1 MSKFVSLILLFIVLS
16 CSEPQRYVHKAISIM
31 DKNGLYAEGEK
42 WDSAKE
48 AALKSDP
55 ETMDEAYSV
64 VLEALKIAGGKHS
77 FLYPANRVAE
87 DNRRDW
93 EMPSVS
99 ILDNKIASVKLPSF
113 HGNKEEGLKY
123 SNTVIEGVPDEI
135 SGIIID
141 LRGNVGGDMYPM
153 IAAVHRF
160 IPDGN
165 DMLRFKT
172 RKRTS
177 FIPRSFVLNAV
188 GVTEK
193 QFLDCPVAI
202 LTDSLTASSGE
213 ATLLCFRGLQN
224 VMTFG
229 CPTAG
234 YASSNCPYSMP
245 DGSSLVLTTG
255 CDVART
261 NEVFC
266 DEPIAPNMST
276 ITPEADAVNW
286 LLTFN
291 NCLTQSPSS
300 LRTDNLEN

>member
-1 MSKFVSLILLFIVLS
+1 MKKLVFLFLPFLILS
-16 CSEPQRYVHKAISIM
+16 CSEPQRYVCKAISIM
-31 DKNGLYAEGEK
+31 NKNGLYAEGAR
-42 WDSAKE
+42 WDSARN
-48 AALKSDP
+48 AALKSNP
-55 ETMDEAYSV
+55 ETMEDAYSV
-64 VLEALKIAGGKHS
+64 VREALKVAGGKHS
-77 FLYPANRVAE
+77 FLSPGTRVAQ
-87 DNRRDW
+87 DNVREW

-99 ILDNKIASVKLPSF
+99 MLDNNIASVKLPPF
-113 HGNKEEGLKY
+113 HGNKEVGLKY
-123 SNTVIEGVPDEI
+123 ADTVLEGIPDDI

-177 FIPRSFVLNAV
+177 WIPRSFVLNAV

-193 QFLDCPVAI
+193 QVLDCPVAI

-224 VMTFG
+224 VKTFG

-234 YASSNCPYSMP
+234 YASSNCPYAMP

-261 NEVFC
+261 DEVFC
-266 DEPIAPNMST
+266 DDPIAPDFFT
-276 ITPEADAVNW
+276 AEPQADA
-286 LLTFN
+286 
-291 NCLTQSPSS
+291 
-300 LRTDNLEN
+300 LRWIALNIK

>member
-1 MSKFVSLILLFIVLS
+1 
-16 CSEPQRYVHKAISIM
+16 M
-31 DKNGLYAEGEK
+31 DKNGLYAECGQ
-42 WDSAKE
+42 WDSAKN
-48 AALKSDP
+48 AALKSNP
-55 ETMDEAYSV
+55 ETMDDAYTV
-64 VLEALKIAGGKHS
+64 VREALKVAGGKHS
-77 FLYPANRVAE
+77 FLSPANRVAE
-87 DNRRDW
+87 DNVREW

-99 ILDNKIASVKLPSF
+99 MLAGNIASVKLPPF

-123 SNTVIEGVPDEI
+123 ANTVLEGVPDDI

-160 IPDGN
+160 IPEGN

-177 FIPRSFVLNAV
+177 WIPRSFVLSGV

-193 QFLDCPVAI
+193 SYLNCPVAI

-213 ATLLCFRGLQN
+213 ATLLCFRGLEN
-224 VMTFG
+224 VKTFG

-234 YASSNCPYSMP
+234 YASSNCPYAMP

-261 NEVFC
+261 NEEFC
-266 DEPIAPNMST
+266 DDPIAPDFFT
-276 ITPEADAVNW
+276 AEPEADA
-286 LLTFN
+286 
-291 NCLTQSPSS
+291 
-300 LRTDNLEN
+300 LRWTALNIK

>member
-1 MSKFVSLILLFIVLS
+1 MRKLAILFLPFLILS
-16 CSEPQRYVHKAISIM
+16 CSEPQRYVHKAVRVM
-31 DKNGLYAEGEK
+31 DKNGLYAEGAQ
-42 WDSAKE
+42 WDSAKRV
-48 AALKSDP
+48 ALQSNP
-55 ETMDEAYSV
+55 QTMDDAYSV
-64 VLEALKIAGGKHS
+64 VRKALKVAGGKHS
-77 FLYPANRVAE
+77 FLVPASSVAE
-87 DNRRDW
+87 DKEREW

-99 ILDNKIASVKLPSF
+99 ILDNNIASVKLPPF
-113 HGNKEEGLKY
+113 HGNREEGIKY
-123 SNTVIEGVPDEI
+123 ASSVIDGIPDDI

-141 LRGNVGGDMYPM
+141 LRGNVGGNMYPM

-160 IPDGN
+160 IPDGD

-177 FIPRSFVLNAV
+177 GIPRSYVLRV
-188 GVTEK
+188 ESVTEK
-193 QFLDCPVAI
+193 SYLDCPVAI

-213 ATLLCFRGLQN
+213 ATLLCFRGLKN

-261 NEVFC
+261 GEVFC
-266 DEPIAPNMST
+266 DDPIAPNVPT
-276 ITPEADAVNW
+276 INPETDAMDW
-286 LLTFN
+286 LL
-291 NCLTQSPSS
+291 
-300 LRTDNLEN
+300 NL

>member
-1 MSKFVSLILLFIVLS
+1 MRKLVFLFLPFLILS
-16 CSEPQRYVHKAISIM
+16 CSDPQRYVHKAVGIM
-31 DKNGLYAEGEK
+31 SKEGLYAEGVQ
-42 WDSAKE
+42 WDSAKN
-48 AALKSDP
+48 AALKSNP
-55 ETMDEAYSV
+55 ETMEDAYSV
-64 VLEALKIAGGKHS
+64 VREALKLAGGKHS
-77 FLYPANRVAE
+77 FLSPANRVAE
-87 DNRRDW
+87 DNVREW
-93 EMPSVS
+93 EMPSVTM
-99 ILDNKIASVKLPSF
+99 LDNNIASVKLPPF
-113 HGNKEEGLKY
+113 HGNKEEGLRY
-123 SNTVIEGVPDEI
+123 ANAVLEGIPDDI

-177 FIPRSFVLNAV
+177 WIPRSFVLNAV
-188 GVTEK
+188 GVAEK

-213 ATLLCFRGLQN
+213 ATLLCFRGLEN
-224 VMTFG
+224 VKTFG

-234 YASSNCPYSMP
+234 YASSNCPYAMP

-266 DEPIAPNMST
+266 DDPIAPDIATDNPETDAMS
-276 ITPEADAVNW
+276 W
-286 LLTFN
+286 LLNF
-291 NCLTQSPSS
+291 
-300 LRTDNLEN
+300 DK

>member
-1 MSKFVSLILLFIVLS
+1 MRKLLFLFLPFFILS
-16 CSEPQRYVHKAISIM
+16 CSEPQRYVRKAVKIM
-31 DKNGLYAEGEK
+31 DKNGLYAEGAQ
-42 WDSAKE
+42 WDSVKNVS
-48 AALKSDP
+48 LKSNP
-55 ETMDEAYSV
+55 ETMEDAYQV
-64 VLEALKIAGGKHS
+64 VREALKVAGGKHS
-77 FLYPANRVAE
+77 FLSPANRVAE
-87 DNRRDW
+87 DNVREW

-99 ILDNKIASVKLPSF
+99 ILDNNIASVKLPPF

-123 SNTVIEGVPDEI
+123 SNTVLERVPDDI
-135 SGIIID
+135 SGLIID

-177 FIPRSFVLNAV
+177 WIPRSFVLNAV

-193 QFLDCPVAI
+193 QFIDCPVAI

-213 ATLLCFRGLQN
+213 ATLLCFRGLKN
-224 VMTFG
+224 VKTFG

-234 YASSNCPYSMP
+234 YASSNCPYAMP

-261 NEVFC
+261 NEEFC
-266 DEPIAPNMST
+266 DDPIAPDVAT
-276 ITPEADAVNW
+276 VTPETDAMNW
-286 LLTFN
+286 LL
-291 NCLTQSPSS
+291 
-300 LRTDNLEN
+300 NLNK

>member
-1 MSKFVSLILLFIVLS
+1 MRKLIFLSFFIPFIILS
-16 CSEPQRYVHKAISIM
+16 CSEPQRYVRKAVKIM
-31 DKNGLYAEGEK
+31 DKNGLFAEGAQ
-42 WDSAKE
+42 WDSVKN
-48 AALKSDP
+48 AALKSNP
-55 ETMDEAYSV
+55 ETMEDAYAAV
-64 VLEALKIAGGKHS
+64 QGALKVAGGKHS

-87 DNRRDW
+87 DKVREW

-99 ILDNKIASVKLPSF
+99 MLDNNMASVKLPPF

-123 SNTVIEGVPDEI
+123 ADTVLEGVPDDI

-141 LRGNVGGDMYPM
+141 LRSNVGGDMYPM

-165 DMLRFKT
+165 DMLRFKS

-177 FIPRSFVLNAV
+177 WIPRSFVLNAV

-213 ATLLCFRGLQN
+213 ATLLCFRGLKN
-224 VMTFG
+224 VKTFG

-234 YASSNCPYSMP
+234 YASSNCPYAMP

-261 NEVFC
+261 DEVFC
-266 DEPIAPNMST
+266 DDPIAPDVPTVN
-276 ITPEADAVNW
+276 PQLDAMNW
-286 LLTFN
+286 LLNFKK
-291 NCLTQSPSS
+291 
-300 LRTDNLEN
+300 